1 MTTCRS
7 ENRNSQPEKPLT
19 RKGICEWCYDFFNV
33 TKLYVK
39 RGCTVYLC
47 DECGEKVTSAAI
59 VAVGKEDS

>member
-19 RKGICEWCYDFFNV
+19 RKGMCEWCYDFFNV

-47 DECGEKVTSAAI
+47 DECG
-59 VAVGKEDS
+59 GKP